1 MKVSELGEFGLIAR
15 LAEMVNSAHGE
26 QASNLIIG
34 IGDDTAAWQCDG
46 SVQLATVDSLVQDVH
61 FSLDTASWEEVG
73 WKSLAVNLSDIAAM
87 GGRPEYALISLGMP
101 GDTDVE
107 DVISLYRGM
116 ISLAG
121 EFQVRIVGGNIVSA
135 PQLVVNVTVLGSAAS
150 RGSLLTRSSACIGD
164 RVAVTGPLGASAA
177 GVEML
182 GKGLE
187 FAPEVNA
194 ALRKAL
200 LRPMPR
206 VSEGRLLAEK
216 GVKAAIDISDGLI
229 ADLQH
234 VCQASGVGARIET
247 TSIPVAPAVESGF
260 GERALDLA
268 LTGGEDYELLFTA
281 STDCVE
287 KVSEASS
294 CPIYVIGEVISDDE
308 HQVQLV
314 DSSGDPVSLSAKGWD
329 HFRGKGVGDE

>member
-1 MKVSELGEFGLIAR
+1 MKVSELGEFGLIDR
-15 LAEMVNSAHGE
+15 LAEMVNSTRGE
-26 QASNLIIG
+26 QGSNLIIG

-46 SVQLATVDSLVQDVH
+46 AVQLATVDSLVEDVH
-61 FSLDTASWEEVG
+61 FSLITASWEEVG

-87 GGRPEYALISLGMP
+87 GGQPEYALVSLGLP

-107 DVISLYRGM
+107 DVTSLYQGM

-135 PQLVVNVTVLGSAAS
+135 PQLVINVTVFGSAIS
-150 RGSLLTRSSACIGD
+150 RDSLLTRSAACTGEK
-164 RVAVTGPLGASAA
+164 VAVTGPLGAAAA

-182 GKGLE
+182 GKGQKFE
-187 FAPEVNA
+187 PQVTA

-200 LRPMPR
+200 LRPVPR
-206 VSEGRLLAEK
+206 VPEGQLLVEN

-234 VCQASGVGARIET
+234 ICQASRVGARIEADLV
-247 TSIPVAPAVESGF
+247 PVAPAVKSSF
-260 GERALDLA
+260 GERALELA

-281 STDCVE
+281 STGYME
-287 KVSEASS
+287 KISKTFS
-294 CPIYVIGEVISDDE
+294 CPIYVIGEVISDDKRRV
-308 HQVQLV
+308 QVV
-314 DSSGDPVSLSAKGWD
+314 DSSGNPVSLSGKGWD
-329 HFRGKGVGDE
+329 HFRVERGRR